1 MAQFLENVSPNKTVE
16 AKFRFFGA
24 FRLQPKPFSDF
35 VDHDTR
41 FNLDMCSRN
50 LNVCLDKANIFR
62 LFLSL
67 FPRNQTVFPSI
78 RGRPS
83 GRALDK

>member
-41 FNLDMCSRN
+41 FNLDMYVVETSMF
-50 LNVCLDKANIFR
+50 V
-62 LFLSL
+62 
-67 FPRNQTVFPSI
+67 
-78 RGRPS
+78 
-83 GRALDK
+83 